1 MSPDIIK
8 LSRKSRKNQIETWRA
23 ATFGII
29 KINGFLGHY
38 DNGQYHLYVLPQQS
52 SVIANN
58 YGGREQQQATPT
70 GGLQFPSSSQS
81 MMMGQNQLQIEV
93 VPPENQ
99 AVPSPEHAAAG
110 NGTPVPGSSAD
121 LPTCWAS
128 MTSQASQLYQTT
140 AAINSLEVENQSDA
154 EKLAVENQSLE
165 NQNAIESQRV
175 EFGAH
180 EENELLVKA
189 EKNL

>member
-1 MSPDIIK
+1 M
-8 LSRKSRKNQIETWRA
+8 
-23 ATFGII
+23 
-29 KINGFLGHY
+29 
-38 DNGQYHLYVLPQQS
+38 
-52 SVIANN
+52 IANN

-154 EKLAVENQSLE
+154 DKLAVENQSLE